1 MAGPAEL
8 VGFRRP
14 PWEEEGFR
22 YLPDGR
28 ASVGRA
34 KFLFLITLI
43 VGSSESFTRFRQ
55 KKF

>member
-28 ASVGRA
+28 ASVGRI